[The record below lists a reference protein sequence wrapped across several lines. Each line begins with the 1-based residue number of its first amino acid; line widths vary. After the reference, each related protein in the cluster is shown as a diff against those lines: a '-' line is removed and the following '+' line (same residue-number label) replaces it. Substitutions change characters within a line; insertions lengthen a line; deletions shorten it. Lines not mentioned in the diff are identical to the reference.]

1 MIEIRELFPTCISID
16 ENLMLAKALLPLCD
30 KYTALSTSNCLG
42 IENFPSTLYERDLTA
57 QIMAE
62 PIVQEAFGFII
73 SHPLAKLLG
82 HRNIGFPG
90 QHRPFGFFSTM
101 NKWAYI
107 DKHHH
112 LDCHFS
118 GLIYLDV
125 GEDVPDLIIHDPRP
139 VEKFIS
145 YPKSE
150 ATRTNASTHIIKPK
164 TGMVLLWDSWL
175 EHQTHQKLNDNPR
188 KTFVFNI

>member
-1 MIEIRELFPTCISID
+1 
-16 ENLMLAKALLPLCD
+16 
-30 KYTALSTSNCLG
+30 LSTSNCLG

-73 SHPLAKLLG
+73 SHPLSKLLG

-125 GEDVPDLIIHDPRP
+125 GDDVPDLIIHDPRP
-139 VEKFIS
+139 VEKFLS

-150 ATRTNASTHIIKPK
+150 ATRTNAGTHIIKPK